1 VAALI
6 SIAIKKQGV
15 MDTLQDRG
23 RYGYQ
28 HLGIPPGGA
37 MDRLAFRLT
46 NALVGNAEETAALE
60 MHFPAPEIEIAAT
73 QLLAL
78 GGADFGAELNGIRLP
93 LFQPLLIKA
102 GSLIRFTRKISGS
115 RLYLAVQGGWIT
127 DNWLGSESTLLV
139 AGKGGMSGRA
149 LRKGDIL
156 NRKEISLYQESGTT
170 DRFEMLPWQA
180 FRILPESNRMG
191 YRLSGPELFP
201 KKQETMLSSGVTR
214 GSIQLL
220 PDRQLILLMADHQT
234 TGGYPVVGHVCR
246 ADLPRLAQLSPG
258 ASVSFRLVE
267 QQEAEALYIRHENH
281 LQQLTNACNFRLQEY
296 FS

>member
-1 VAALI
+1 
-6 SIAIKKQGV
+6 
-15 MDTLQDRG
+15 
-23 RYGYQ
+23 
-28 HLGIPPGGA
+28 
-37 MDRLAFRLT
+37 
-46 NALVGNAEETAALE
+46 
-60 MHFPAPEIEIAAT
+60 MHFPAPEIEIVAT

-170 DRFEMLPWQA
+170 DRFEMLPWRADASEWYEAGPLRMIAGEAFSRLTTAAQHRLCGQA